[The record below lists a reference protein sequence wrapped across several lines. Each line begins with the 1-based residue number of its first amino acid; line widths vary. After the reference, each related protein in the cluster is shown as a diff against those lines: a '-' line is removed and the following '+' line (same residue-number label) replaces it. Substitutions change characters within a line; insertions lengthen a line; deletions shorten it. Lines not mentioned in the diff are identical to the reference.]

1 MPSPIRAS
9 ATTALDEL
17 DRGPGVSGSEPLSRR
32 PTGATP
38 AVTAGRPVAPT
49 PIASASQ
56 VVIDHV
62 SPTRAAVRRFM
73 RHRLA
78 IVGLVLVGTVVLL
91 AVIAPLLTPW
101 GPNFIDF
108 QIGSR
113 QPPSARHVLGTDVS
127 GRDVWARVL
136 YGGRTSVTVGFGA
149 VSLYLAIGTML
160 GLVAGFYGRFLDQ
173 AIMRLTDT
181 IMSVPPLLLIIVF
194 VSVVGPSIGSVIA
207 VIGLLGWPQTTRLV
221 RGQLLVLREAEFI
234 NAARVVGVRDRS
246 ILLRHMLPNI
256 LGPLTVVA
264 TFGVA
269 TAVLLESSL
278 SFLGLGV
285 RPPEA
290 SWGNLITEATSPV
303 VLNMMPWQWMPAAA
317 AITTMVLGVNFIGD
331 GLRDAIDPKTVRR
344 G

>member
-1 MPSPIRAS
+1 M
-9 ATTALDEL
+9 TAPEAIV
-17 DRGPGVSGSEPLSRR
+17 GTAPL
-32 PTGATP
+32 TE
-38 AVTAGRPVAPT
+38 TAQ
-49 PIASASQ
+49 Q
-56 VVIDHV
+56 VVPQHV
-62 SPTRAAVRRFM
+62 SPTRAAVRRFL

-78 IVGLVLVGTVVLL
+78 IVGVILVSIVILL
-91 AVIAPLLTPW
+91 ALFAPLLTPW
-101 GPNFIDF
+101 PPNRIDLSV
-108 QIGSR
+108 GAR
-113 QPPSARHVLGTDVS
+113 QPPSARHILGTDVS

-136 YGGRTSVTVGFGA
+136 YGGRTSTIVGFGA
-149 VSLYLAIGTML
+149 VGLYLIIGTAL
-160 GLVAGFYGRFLDQ
+160 GLLAGYYGRFLDQ
-173 AIMRLTDT
+173 VIMRFTDT
-181 IMSVPPLLLIIVF
+181 ILSIPPLLLIIVF
-194 VSVVGPSIGSVIA
+194 VAVVGPSIGSVIT

-221 RGQLLVLREAEFI
+221 RGQLLVLRESEFI
-234 NAARVVGVRDRS
+234 TAARVVGVPDRA

-303 VLNMMPWQWMPAAA
+303 VLNLMPWQWIPAAI
-317 AITTMVLGVNFIGD
+317 AITATVLGVNFIGD
-331 GLRDAIDPKTVRR
+331 GLRDAIDPKTVKR